1 MNTAIRIGIIA
12 IIMSA
17 ILSGCGTTPNSNY
30 YLLNSNASQAP
41 VGSSPSLGVGPI
53 TIPEYLNRN
62 AFIYTLGDNKLH
74 IARFERWAEPLD
86 TGIMRVIQLNLASL
100 LNTQNVQSYPWSGSE
115 RPEYGVEISV
125 LILDANDT
133 QAKLTAEWHI
143 YRPQSNETV
152 MRRISEL
159 QQPMAAGAIVA
170 NDIEP
175 AYSKLFFQLSDII
188 AKAIAEDI
196 KVTHTEP

>member
-1 MNTAIRIGIIA
+1 
-12 IIMSA
+12 MSA

-30 YLLNSNASQAP
+30 YLLNSNASP
-41 VGSSPSLGVGPI
+41 TPIGLSPSLGVGPI
-53 TIPEYLNRN
+53 TIPDYLNRN
-62 AFIYTLGDNKLH
+62 SFIYTLGDNKLH

-100 LNTQNVQSYPWSGSE
+100 LNTQNVQSYPWSGST
-115 RPEYGVEISV
+115 RPEYGVEVSV

-159 QQPMAAGAIVA
+159 QQPMAEGAIA
-170 NDIEP
+170 ASDIEP
-175 AYSKLFFQLSDII
+175 AYSKLFFQLSELI

-196 KVTHTEP
+196 KLYP

>member
-1 MNTAIRIGIIA
+1 
-12 IIMSA
+12 MSA

-30 YLLNSNASQAP
+30 YLLNSNASQTP
-41 VGSSPSLGVGPI
+41 TGVSPSLGVGPI
-53 TIPEYLNRN
+53 TIPEYLNHN

-115 RPEYGVEISV
+115 RPEYSVEVSV
-125 LILDANDT
+125 LILNANNT

-152 MRRISEL
+152 LRRISKL
-159 QQPMAAGAIVA
+159 QQPMAEGPIVA

-175 AYSKLFFQLSDII
+175 AYSQLFFQLSELI

-196 KVTHTEP
+196 KRSHTK